1 MEFLIKLESIDE
13 VRRAVDGHLVF
24 RSVIRSTR
32 SEDSCHR
39 FEDKLI
45 KIFRKYVSLFL
56 NWCTMHDKKHES
68 SNVDDGWFKLI
79 FLLFAMSYD
88 EIRVGFLQSFCTIIG
103 AKFFKYWLVAK
114 VLFDF
119 WSHVKSFHFFNI
131 DRDKSYLLTIFII
144 LVFPQNK
151 FGLFA
156 KYAKRL
162 LISFKIDFIIFRF
175 ISDYSIWYAYMIIQY
190 NWLNF
195 RILLINDKR
204 I

>member
-32 SEDSCHR
+32 SEDSCHW

-56 NWCTMHDKKHES
+56 NRCTMHDKKHES

-156 KYAKRL
+156 KYANTT
-162 LISFKIDFIIFRF
+162 FN
-175 ISDYSIWYAYMIIQY
+175 IIQNRFY
-190 NWLNF
+190 YFQIHLRLF
-195 RILLINDKR
+195 YLICLYDYT